1 MTTESASLKISA
13 LLGVSSAVLQ
23 NAPPT
28 GMSMTS
34 LLVPIISAVVGGL
47 MSYAVLKTT
56 VQKMER
62 DVRDMRKDMSDIYT
76 LVRESLTKVAK
87 LEGRLTL
94 IPNVEL

>member
-1 MTTESASLKISA
+1 
-13 LLGVSSAVLQ
+13 
-23 NAPPT
+23 
-28 GMSMTS
+28 
-34 LLVPIISAVVGGL
+34 

-87 LEGRLTL
+87 LEGRLDSHS
-94 IPNVEL
+94 

>member
-1 MTTESASLKISA
+1 
-13 LLGVSSAVLQ
+13 
-23 NAPPT
+23 
-28 GMSMTS
+28 
-34 LLVPIISAVVGGL
+34 VPIISAVVGGL

-87 LEGRLTL
+87 LEGRLDSHS
-94 IPNVEL
+94 

>member
-1 MTTESASLKISA
+1 MTIESASLKISA

-87 LEGRLTL
+87 LEGRLDSHS
-94 IPNVEL
+94 

>member
-1 MTTESASLKISA
+1 
-13 LLGVSSAVLQ
+13 
-23 NAPPT
+23 
-28 GMSMTS
+28 
-34 LLVPIISAVVGGL
+34 VPIISAVVGGL

-87 LEGRLTL
+87 LEGRLDSH
-94 IPNVEL
+94 P

>member
-23 NAPPT
+23 NAPHT

-87 LEGRLTL
+87 LEGRLDSHS
-94 IPNVEL
+94 

>member
-23 NAPPT
+23 NAPST

-87 LEGRLTL
+87 LEGRLDSH
-94 IPNVEL
+94 P

>member
-1 MTTESASLKISA
+1 MTTESASLQISA

-23 NAPPT
+23 NALPT

-87 LEGRLTL
+87 LEGRLDSHS
-94 IPNVEL
+94 